1 MTEQNG
7 GGILYQ
13 VEMDVAGLLVG
24 QRQVNARLDEMEGRF
39 NSTGKAVG
47 STEKAFSS
55 LSRVAVSLSAALSVQ
70 QVAQYANA
78 WVDVNNK
85 LVNAVRPTQQLAD
98 VTQRVFD
105 IGRQRYL
112 P

>member
-1 MTEQNG
+1 
-7 GGILYQ
+7 
-13 VEMDVAGLLVG
+13 MDVAGLLVG

-55 LSRVAVSLSAALSVQ
+55 LSRVAVSQSAALSIQ

-85 LVNAVRPTQQLAD
+85 LVNAVRPTEQLAKP
-98 VTQRVFD
+98 QR
-105 IGRQRYL
+105 R
-112 P
+112 